1 MNGCTFQPY
10 LFMYRMNDFYNF
22 SFSFSWIKYCNCNCV
37 IVTDT
42 LSVKLLHIIFE
53 RVTRWNILLVK
64 EQKFRRE
71 FIEKALTWRKVWNEL
86 YRNIWYQQNNNV
98 KPFILFTGLRFD
110 PRRCTWNHCS
120 NSFRSYYSVQPNG
133 YYTPYSAPHKSLNAI
148 KRSER
153 IRA

>member
-1 MNGCTFQPY
+1 MINLLKTCCF
-10 LFMYRMNDFYNF
+10 L
-22 SFSFSWIKYCNCNCV
+22 
-37 IVTDT
+37 TDT

-71 FIEKALTWRKVWNEL
+71 FIEKALTYRKIWNEL

-98 KPFILFTGLRFD
+98 KPLISFTGLRFD
-110 PRRCTWNHCS
+110 PHRCTWNHCS
-120 NSFRSYYSVQPNG
+120 NSFRSYYSVQSNG
-133 YYTPYSAPHKSLNAI
+133 YYTPYSAPHKSLNAV
-148 KRSER
+148 KRNQR